1 MSTLRSNGVLDV
13 LIGLVIA
20 TFIIAGAYVG
30 YHYSQDS
37 GNFESHDTEMP
48 HAVQA
53 LSASY
58 HAGHGGA
65 HAFYAPAPGER
76 VAGAAL

>member
-1 MSTLRSNGVLDV
+1 MDV

-30 YHYSQDS
+30 YHYSQDP
-37 GNFESHDTEMP
+37 GNFESHDADMP
-48 HAVQA
+48 HAPQA

-58 HAGHGGA
+58 HAGHGSGPA
-65 HAFYAPAPGER
+65 LHALTLDER
-76 VAGAAL
+76 VAGAAA